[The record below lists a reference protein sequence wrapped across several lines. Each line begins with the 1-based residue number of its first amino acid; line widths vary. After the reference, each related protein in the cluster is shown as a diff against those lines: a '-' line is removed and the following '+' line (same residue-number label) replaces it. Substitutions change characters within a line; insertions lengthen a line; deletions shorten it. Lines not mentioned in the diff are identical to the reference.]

1 MLGIAA
7 MLASCSQNEELFTD
21 KGNNTV
27 QQMTFTL
34 ATDEKPQTR
43 AATDGLRYVVAVYDE
58 TGKTEVKQETTF
70 ENNCFT
76 ILLHPGTYKCL
87 FWADHGSKNYDA
99 TDLTSVKDLKSTKA
113 DANAEAFYASQSVT
127 VSNGNHVN
135 VTLNRAVAKVILRET
150 DELETGSVTVTY
162 SRPTSFNVADGKTT
176 GTESDT
182 KTLSIKKEIQGTTD
196 SPVEIGSFYVLASAD
211 EANLDNFITQYNE
224 EDKKTIS
231 NVPVQANY
239 QTYITGRYGAKV
251 NQQFFIDVNTTWST
265 SDKEGKLLN
274 VNVNDNYTLVND
286 NGSSYDCIV
295 FSSTGTSAI
304 VVCKTKQAGAEN
316 KEAAATK
323 AEAIGG
329 RLVTFAEFK
338 LLCDAGLIKDSTADY
353 YCFDYGRCWYLS
365 GKSGHDSLVERN
377 LEYYVAF
384 DIRVHFKKWFRL
396 KV

>member
-1 MLGIAA
+1 MIKKVFLMLGIAA

-58 TGKTEVKQETTF
+58 TGKTEVKQETIF

-113 DANAEAFYASQSVT
+113 DANAEAFYASQSVK

-211 EANLDNFITQYNE
+211 EANLDNFITQHNE
-224 EDKKTIS
+224 EEKKTIS

-239 QTYITGRYGAKV
+239 QTYITGKYGAKI
-251 NQQFFIDVNTTWST
+251 NQQFLIDVNTTWST
-265 SDKEGKLLN
+265 SDKEGKFLK
-274 VNVNDNYTLVND
+274 VNGDYTFVNESGRYN
-286 NGSSYDCIV
+286 CIV
-295 FSSTGTSAI
+295 LSSTGTSAI
-304 VVCKTKQAGAEN
+304 VACKTRQAEAES
-316 KEAAATK
+316 KEAAAAK

-329 RLVTFAEFK
+329 RLVTFAEFE
-338 LLCDAGLIKDSTADY
+338 LLCDAGIVEDSYADY
-353 YCFDYGRCWYLS
+353 YCSDDGRCYYLH
-365 GKSGHDSLVERN
+365 GTIGHDGVVESD

-384 DIRVHFKKWFRL
+384 DITK
-396 KV
+396 

>member
-70 ENNCFT
+70 ENNSFT
-76 ILLHPGTYKCL
+76 IMLPPGTYKCL
-87 FWADHGSKNYDA
+87 FWADYGSTNYDA
-99 TDLTSVKDLKSTKA
+99 TDLKSVKDLKSTEA
-113 DANAEAFYASQSVT
+113 DANAEAFYASQSVK
-127 VSNGNHVN
+127 VSNGNQVN

-150 DELETGSVTVTY
+150 DVLEPGSMTVTY
-162 SRPTSFNVADGKTT
+162 SRPSSFNVADGTTT

-182 KTLSIKKEIQGTTD
+182 KTLSIENKIQGTTD

-211 EANLDNFITQYNE
+211 EANLDNFITKYNE
-224 EDKKTIS
+224 EEEKTIS

-239 QTYITGRYGAKV
+239 QTYITGKYGAKV
-251 NQQFFIDVNTTWST
+251 NQQFLIDVNTTWST
-265 SDKEGKLLN
+265 SDKEGKWLN
-274 VNVNDNYTLVND
+274 VNGDYTLD
-286 NGSSYDCIV
+286 NESGSYDCIV
-295 FSSTGTSAI
+295 LSSTGTSA
-304 VVCKTKQAGAEN
+304 VVACKTKQERAKN
-316 KEAAATK
+316 KEAAAAAAK
-323 AEAIGG
+323 AMGG

-353 YCFDYGRCWYLS
+353 YCSDDGRCWYLH
-365 GKSGHDSLVERN
+365 GGSGHDNLVESN
-377 LEYYVAF
+377 LDYYVAF
-384 DIRVHFKKWFRL
+384 DITK
-396 KV
+396 

>member
-27 QQMTFTL
+27 QQVTFTL

-43 AATDGLRYVVAVYDE
+43 ATTDGLRYVVAVYDE
-58 TGKTEVKQETTF
+58 AGTTEVKQETTF
-70 ENNCFT
+70 GNNSFT
-76 ILLHPGTYKCL
+76 IMLPPGTYKCL
-87 FWADHGSKNYDA
+87 FWADYGSTNYDA
-99 TDLTSVKDLKSTKA
+99 TDLTSVKDLKSTEA
-113 DANAEAFYASQSVT
+113 DANAEAFYASQSVE
-127 VSNGNHVN
+127 VSNGNQVN

-150 DELETGSVTVTY
+150 DVLETGSMTVTY
-162 SRPTSFNVADGKTT
+162 SRPTSFNVADGTTT

-182 KTLSIKKEIQGTTD
+182 KTLSIENEIHGTTD

-224 EDKKTIS
+224 EEKKTIS

-239 QTYITGRYGAKV
+239 QTYITGKYGAKL
-251 NQQFFIDVNTTWST
+251 NQQFLIDVNTTWST
-265 SDKEGKLLN
+265 SNKEGKLLN
-274 VNVNDNYTLVND
+274 VNGDYTLVNKS
-286 NGSSYDCIV
+286 GSYDCIV
-295 FSSTGTSAI
+295 LSSTGTSAI
-304 VVCKTKQAGAEN
+304 VACKTKQAEAES
-316 KEAAATK
+316 KEAAAAK

-338 LLCDAGLIKDSTADY
+338 LLCNAGLIEESTADY
-353 YCFDYGRCWYLS
+353 YCSDDGRCYNWK
-365 GKSGHDSLVERN
+365 GIGHDGFVESD

-384 DIRVHFKKWFRL
+384 DITK
-396 KV
+396 

>member
-27 QQMTFTL
+27 QQVTFTL

-162 SRPTSFNVADGKTT
+162 SRPTSFNVAEGKTT

-182 KTLSIKKEIQGTTD
+182 KTLSIENEIHGTTD

-239 QTYITGRYGAKV
+239 QTYITGKYGAKV
-251 NQQFFIDVNTTWST
+251 NQQFLIDVNTTWST
-265 SDKEGKLLN
+265 SDKEGKFLN
-274 VNVNDNYTLVND
+274 VNGDYTLVNKS
-286 NGSSYDCIV
+286 GSYDCIV
-295 FSSTGTSAI
+295 LSSTGTSAI
-304 VVCKTKQAGAEN
+304 VACKTKQAGAES
-316 KEAAATK
+316 KEAAAAK

-329 RLVTFAEFK
+329 RLVTFAEFE
-338 LLCDAGLIKDSTADY
+338 LLCKAGKVKDSYADY
-353 YCFDYGRCWYLS
+353 YCSDDGRCYYLH
-365 GKSGHDSLVERN
+365 GTIGHDGVVESD

-384 DIRVHFKKWFRL
+384 DITK
-396 KV
+396 

>member
-27 QQMTFTL
+27 QQVTFTL

-43 AATDGLRYVVAVYDE
+43 ATTDGLRYVVAVYDE
-58 TGKTEVKQETTF
+58 AGTTEVKQETTF
-70 ENNCFT
+70 ENNSFT
-76 ILLHPGTYKCL
+76 IMLPPGTYKCL
-87 FWADHGSKNYDA
+87 FWADYGSTNYDA
-99 TDLTSVKDLKSTKA
+99 TDLTSVKELKSTEA
-113 DANAEAFYASQSVT
+113 DANAEAFYANQSIK
-127 VSNGNHVN
+127 VSNGNQVN

-150 DELETGSVTVTY
+150 DVLEPGSMTVTY
-162 SRPTSFNVADGKTT
+162 SRPLSFNVADGTTT

-182 KTLSIKKEIQGTTD
+182 KTLSIENEIQGTTD
-196 SPVEIGSFYVLASAD
+196 SPVEIGSFYVVASAD

-239 QTYITGRYGAKV
+239 QTYITGKYGAKI
-251 NQQFFIDVNTTWST
+251 NQQFLIDVNTTWST
-265 SDKEGKLLN
+265 PDKEGKWLN
-274 VNVNDNYTLVND
+274 VNGDYTLVNES
-286 NGSSYDCIV
+286 GSYDCIV
-295 FSSTGTSAI
+295 LSSTGTSAI
-304 VVCKTKQAGAEN
+304 VACKTPQTRAKN
-316 KEAAATK
+316 KEAAATA

-353 YCFDYGRCWYLS
+353 YCFDDGRCWYLHGS
-365 GKSGHDSLVERN
+365 TGHDGLVESN
-377 LEYYVAF
+377 LDYYVAF
-384 DIRVHFKKWFRL
+384 DITK
-396 KV
+396 

>member
-27 QQMTFTL
+27 QQVTFTL

-43 AATDGLRYVVAVYDE
+43 ATTDGLRYVVAVYDE
-58 TGKTEVKQETTF
+58 TGTTEVKQETIF

-76 ILLHPGTYKCL
+76 ILLPPGTYKCL
-87 FWADHGSKNYDA
+87 FWADHGSTNYDA
-99 TDLTSVKDLKSTKA
+99 TDLTSVKDLKSTEA
-113 DANAEAFYASQSVT
+113 DANAEAFYASQSVE
-127 VSNGNHVN
+127 VSNGNQVN
-135 VTLNRAVAKVILRET
+135 VTLDRAVAKVILRET
-150 DELETGSVTVTY
+150 DVLEPGSMTVTY

-182 KTLSIKKEIQGTTD
+182 KTLSIENEIHGTTD
-196 SPVEIGSFYVLASAD
+196 SPVEIGSFYVLASAV
-211 EANLDNFITQYNE
+211 EANLDNFIIQYNE
-224 EDKKTIS
+224 EENKTIS

-274 VNVNDNYTLVND
+274 VNEDYTLVNES
-286 NGSSYDCIV
+286 GSYDCIV
-295 FSSTGTSAI
+295 LSSTGTSAI
-304 VVCKTKQAGAEN
+304 VACKTKQAAATN
-316 KEAAATK
+316 KEAAATN
-323 AEAIGG
+323 AEAMGG

-338 LLCDAGLIKDSTADY
+338 LLCDAGLIVDSTADY
-353 YCFDYGRCWYLS
+353 YCFDDGRCYYLH
-365 GKSGHDSLVERN
+365 GKAGHDGLVESD
-377 LEYYVAF
+377 LQYYVAF
-384 DIRVHFKKWFRL
+384 DITK
-396 KV
+396 

>member
-27 QQMTFTL
+27 QQVTFTL

-43 AATDGLRYVVAVYDE
+43 ATTDGLRYVVAVYDE
-58 TGKTEVKQETTF
+58 AGTTEVKQETIF
-70 ENNCFT
+70 ENNSFT
-76 ILLHPGTYKCL
+76 IMLPPGTYKCL
-87 FWADHGSKNYDA
+87 FWADYGSPNYDA
-99 TDLTSVKDLKSTKA
+99 TDLTSVKVLKSTEA
-113 DANAEAFYASQSVT
+113 DANAEAFYASQSVE
-127 VSNGNHVN
+127 VSNGNQVN

-150 DELETGSVTVTY
+150 DVLEPGSMTVTY
-162 SRPTSFNVADGKTT
+162 SRPKSFNVADGTTT

-182 KTLSIKKEIQGTTD
+182 KTLSIENEIHGTTD

-211 EANLDNFITQYNE
+211 EANLDNFITKYNE
-224 EDKKTIS
+224 EEKKTIS

-239 QTYITGRYGAKV
+239 QTYITGKYGAKI

-265 SDKEGKLLN
+265 SNKEGKLLN
-274 VNVNDNYTLVND
+274 VNGDYTLVNKS
-286 NGSSYDCIV
+286 GSYDCIV
-295 FSSTGTSAI
+295 LSSTGTSAI
-304 VVCKTKQAGAEN
+304 VACKTRQAEAES
-316 KEAAATK
+316 KEAAAAK

-338 LLCDAGLIKDSTADY
+338 HLCDAGIIESSYADY
-353 YCFDYGRCWYLS
+353 YCFDDERCYNFQ
-365 GKSGHDSLVERN
+365 GDINHDGLVEPN

-384 DIRVHFKKWFRL
+384 DITK
-396 KV
+396 